1 MFLHV
6 AKISEEMEEIGEAL
20 FVKYVLVKLLP
31 LADQSNPFNEARCDP
46 LFTETYLFGINWS
59 KEVSHNSLGGL
70 KIGLSGRRRQAALP
84 RAAARRQACAGPA
97 GSQRPAGT
105 ARLRLLPPLTP
116 GEGFKAPG
124 QAFEAQKR
132 AASQAATATN
142 PQLREEGQLTGIKN
156 AHLIYRSLPTAAD
169 PHTGG
174 GRAATRSGR
183 LPPPVRPAVPQSP
196 APPPEE
202 AAGGGPAA
210 PKVLI
215 EGREAAAW
223 RLRVCEAKA
232 AGSAWLVIYLTVGIC
247 KQEMLQKKNN
257 AVLVD
262 GVILNGPITDSKAGE
277 KFVEEACKIVME
289 EVIQKADDVT
299 EKVCEWRAP
308 ETLKQILDLEM
319 RDTGESHQKLLQLC
333 RDVIQYS
340 VKTSHPRFFNQLYA
354 GIDYYS
360 LVARF
365 ITEALNPS
373 VYTYEVSPVFLLV
386 EEAVIK
392 KMIEFI
398 GWEEGDGIFNPG
410 GSVSNMYAM
419 NLARYKFCP
428 DIKEKGLSGLPRLVL
443 FTSEECHYSMKK
455 AASFLGIGTENVYFI
470 KTDERGKMIP
480 EELEKQV
487 QRARKEGS
495 APFLVC
501 ATAGTT
507 VLGAFDPLDKI
518 ADICEKHGLWLHVDA
533 SWGGSAL
540 VSRKHCR
547 LLHGIHRA
555 DSVAW
560 NPHKM
565 LLAGIQCCALLVKDN
580 SGLLKKCYS
589 AKASYLFQQ
598 DKFYDVSYDTGDK
611 SIQCSRRPDA
621 FKFWLMWKALGTTGL
636 EERVNRALALARYL
650 VEEIKKREGFQL
662 LLEPEYANVCF
673 WYIPPSLRKME
684 DGPEFWQKLHQV
696 APVIKERMMKK
707 GSMMLGYQPHQ
718 GKVNFFRQVVISPQ
732 VSREDMDFLLDEI
745 ELLAKDL

>member
-1 MFLHV
+1 
-6 AKISEEMEEIGEAL
+6 ME
-20 FVKYVLVKLLP
+20 
-31 LADQSNPFNEARCDP
+31 
-46 LFTETYLFGINWS
+46 
-59 KEVSHNSLGGL
+59 
-70 KIGLSGRRRQAALP
+70 
-84 RAAARRQACAGPA
+84 
-97 GSQRPAGT
+97 
-105 ARLRLLPPLTP
+105 
-116 GEGFKAPG
+116 
-124 QAFEAQKR
+124 
-132 AASQAATATN
+132 
-142 PQLREEGQLTGIKN
+142 
-156 AHLIYRSLPTAAD
+156 
-169 PHTGG
+169 
-174 GRAATRSGR
+174 
-183 LPPPVRPAVPQSP
+183 
-196 APPPEE
+196 
-202 AAGGGPAA
+202 
-210 PKVLI
+210 
-215 EGREAAAW
+215 
-223 RLRVCEAKA
+223 
-232 AGSAWLVIYLTVGIC
+232 VGIC
-247 KQEMLQKKNN
+247 KQDMLQKKKN

-262 GVILNGPITDSKAGE
+262 GVILNGPIMDSKAGE
-277 KFVEEACKIVME
+277 KFVEEACKIIME
-289 EVIQKADDVT
+289 EVIQKANDVT

-308 ETLKQILDLEM
+308 ETLKKILDLEM

-333 RDVIQYS
+333 QDVIQYS

-386 EEAVIK
+386 EETVIK

-428 DIKEKGLSGLPRLVL
+428 EIKEKGLSGLPRLVL

-507 VLGAFDPLDKI
+507 VLGAFDPLDEI

-540 VSRKHCR
+540 ISRKHCR

-589 AKASYLFQQ
+589 AKAAYLFQQ

-684 DGPEFWQKLHQV
+684 DGPEFWQKLHEV
-696 APVIKERMMKK
+696 APIIKERMMKK
-707 GSMMLGYQPHQ
+707 GSMMLGYQPHR

>member
-1 MFLHV
+1 
-6 AKISEEMEEIGEAL
+6 ME
-20 FVKYVLVKLLP
+20 
-31 LADQSNPFNEARCDP
+31 
-46 LFTETYLFGINWS
+46 
-59 KEVSHNSLGGL
+59 
-70 KIGLSGRRRQAALP
+70 
-84 RAAARRQACAGPA
+84 
-97 GSQRPAGT
+97 
-105 ARLRLLPPLTP
+105 
-116 GEGFKAPG
+116 
-124 QAFEAQKR
+124 
-132 AASQAATATN
+132 AST
-142 PQLREEGQLTGIKN
+142 
-156 AHLIYRSLPTAAD
+156 
-169 PHTGG
+169 
-174 GRAATRSGR
+174 
-183 LPPPVRPAVPQSP
+183 
-196 APPPEE
+196 
-202 AAGGGPAA
+202 
-210 PKVLI
+210 
-215 EGREAAAW
+215 
-223 RLRVCEAKA
+223 
-232 AGSAWLVIYLTVGIC
+232 C
-247 KQEMLQKKNN
+247 KQDLLQKKKN

-262 GVILNGPITDSKAGE
+262 GVILNGPITDSKAGG
-277 KFVEEACKIVME
+277 KFVEEACKIIME
-289 EVIQKADDVT
+289 EIIQKADDVT
-299 EKVCEWRAP
+299 EKLASSLLVYPMYPSLVNRDQHSVERAS
-308 ETLKQILDLEM
+308 
-319 RDTGESHQKLLQLC
+319 SH
-333 RDVIQYS
+333 VHS
-340 VKTSHPRFFNQLYA
+340 VTACFSSIFSDHPRFFNQLYA

-428 DIKEKGLSGLPRLVL
+428 EIKEKGLSGLPRLVL

-455 AASFLGIGTENVYFI
+455 AASFLGIGTENVYFV
-470 KTDERGKMIP
+470 KTDESFKSVSRRGKMIP

-487 QRARKEGS
+487 QRARNEGS

-518 ADICEKHGLWLHVDA
+518 ADICEKHDLWLHVDA

-540 VSRKHCR
+540 ISRKHCR
-547 LLHGIHRA
+547 LLHGIQRA

-580 SGLLKKCYS
+580 SDLLKKCYS
-589 AKASYLFQQ
+589 AKAAYLFQQ

-684 DGPEFWQKLHQV
+684 NGPEFWQKLHQV
-696 APVIKERMMKK
+696 SVT
-707 GSMMLGYQPHQ
+707 
-718 GKVNFFRQVVISPQ
+718 
-732 VSREDMDFLLDEI
+732 
-745 ELLAKDL
+745 

>member
-1 MFLHV
+1 
-6 AKISEEMEEIGEAL
+6 ME
-20 FVKYVLVKLLP
+20 
-31 LADQSNPFNEARCDP
+31 
-46 LFTETYLFGINWS
+46 
-59 KEVSHNSLGGL
+59 
-70 KIGLSGRRRQAALP
+70 
-84 RAAARRQACAGPA
+84 
-97 GSQRPAGT
+97 
-105 ARLRLLPPLTP
+105 
-116 GEGFKAPG
+116 
-124 QAFEAQKR
+124 
-132 AASQAATATN
+132 
-142 PQLREEGQLTGIKN
+142 
-156 AHLIYRSLPTAAD
+156 
-169 PHTGG
+169 
-174 GRAATRSGR
+174 
-183 LPPPVRPAVPQSP
+183 
-196 APPPEE
+196 
-202 AAGGGPAA
+202 
-210 PKVLI
+210 
-215 EGREAAAW
+215 
-223 RLRVCEAKA
+223 
-232 AGSAWLVIYLTVGIC
+232 VGIC
-247 KQEMLQKKNN
+247 KQEMAQKKKN

-277 KFVEEACKIVME
+277 KFVEEAFKVIME
-289 EVIQKADDVT
+289 EVIQKADDIT
-299 EKVCEWRAP
+299 QKVCEWRAP

-333 RDVIQYS
+333 QDVIQYS

-428 DIKEKGLSGLPRLVL
+428 EIKEKGLSGLPRLVL

-455 AASFLGIGTENVYFI
+455 AAAFLGIGTENVYFI

-487 QRARKEGS
+487 QRARKE
-495 APFLVC
+495 
-501 ATAGTT
+501 
-507 VLGAFDPLDKI
+507 
-518 ADICEKHGLWLHVDA
+518 A

-540 VSRKHCR
+540 ISRKHCR

-580 SGLLKKCYS
+580 SDLLKKCYS
-589 AKASYLFQQ
+589 AKAAYLFQQ

-673 WYIPPSLRKME
+673 WYIPPSLRQME

-696 APVIKERMMKK
+696 APIIKERMMKK

-718 GKVNFFRQVVISPQ
+718 GKVNFFRQVVISPH

>member
-1 MFLHV
+1 M
-6 AKISEEMEEIGEAL
+6 I
-20 FVKYVLVKLLP
+20 
-31 LADQSNPFNEARCDP
+31 
-46 LFTETYLFGINWS
+46 TFGW
-59 KEVSHNSLGGL
+59 
-70 KIGLSGRRRQAALP
+70 
-84 RAAARRQACAGPA
+84 
-97 GSQRPAGT
+97 
-105 ARLRLLPPLTP
+105 
-116 GEGFKAPG
+116 
-124 QAFEAQKR
+124 
-132 AASQAATATN
+132 
-142 PQLREEGQLTGIKN
+142 
-156 AHLIYRSLPTAAD
+156 
-169 PHTGG
+169 
-174 GRAATRSGR
+174 
-183 LPPPVRPAVPQSP
+183 PPVAQQHYSSRHQ
-196 APPPEE
+196 
-202 AAGGGPAA
+202 
-210 PKVLI
+210 K
-215 EGREAAAW
+215 
-223 RLRVCEAKA
+223 
-232 AGSAWLVIYLTVGIC
+232 VGIC
-247 KQEMLQKKNN
+247 KQEMLQKKN

-262 GVILNGPITDSKAGE
+262 GVILNGPIMDSKAGE
-277 KFVEEACKIVME
+277 KFVEEACKIIME

-308 ETLKQILDLEM
+308 EMLKQILDLEM

-392 KMIEFI
+392 KMIEFV

-419 NLARYKFCP
+419 NLARYRFCP
-428 DIKEKGLSGLPRLVL
+428 EIKEKGLSGLPRLVL

-487 QRARKEGS
+487 ERARKEGS

-518 ADICEKHGLWLHVDA
+518 ADICEKHGLWLHVD
-533 SWGGSAL
+533 
-540 VSRKHCR
+540 
-547 LLHGIHRA
+547 
-555 DSVAW
+555 
-560 NPHKM
+560 
-565 LLAGIQCCALLVKDN
+565 
-580 SGLLKKCYS
+580 GLLKKCYS
-589 AKASYLFQQ
+589 AKAAYLFQQ
-598 DKFYDVSYDTGDK
+598 DKFYDVTYDTGDK

-662 LLEPEYANVCF
+662 ILEPEYANICF
-673 WYIPPSLRKME
+673 WYIPPSLRKMQ

-707 GSMMLGYQPHQ
+707 GSMMLGYQPHR

-732 VSREDMDFLLDEI
+732 VSRKDMDFLLDEI